1 MATGRFFAAL
11 GYKTFVKLGTSA
23 STIPTTSTG
32 MTRILSL
39 DNTGIQGTSES
50 TSVLDYDSEFG
61 FQNNL
66 ITSQSYS
73 LPCSMNLDV
82 SDPGYELLKIAS
94 QKAASGVLLEWY
106 RETPV
111 TDGSTSNPEVHAG
124 LAQVGDFSEDITAG
138 NIAKVSFTLN
148 GYGRYDFYRQ
158 GKPAATLTVTS
169 AGSGLTA
176 ATYTPITLIPVT
188 PAPGVGS
195 GKGLTASIIV
205 AAGGTVTAA
214 PTVVSGGSNFKVGDT
229 FTVALADVGGAGADV
244 APTFT
249 IATVAA

>member
-23 STIPTTSTG
+23 STIPTTSTA

-73 LPCSMNLDV
+73 IPCSMNLDV
-82 SDPGYELLKIAS
+82 SDAGYEILKIAS
-94 QKAASGVLLEWY
+94 LQAASGVLLEWY

-111 TDGSTSNPEVHAG
+111 TDGSTSNPEIHAG

-148 GYGRYDFYRQ
+148 GYGKYDFYSQ

-169 AGSGLTA
+169 AGSGLTP
-176 ATYTPITLIPVT
+176 ATYSNVALIPVS

-195 GKGLTASIIV
+195 GKGLTASIVV

-214 PTVVSGGSNFKVGDT
+214 PTVVSGGGNFKVGDT
-229 FTVALADVGGAGADV
+229 LTAALGDVGGTTGDVAPVFTVATLA
-244 APTFT
+244 
-249 IATVAA
+249 

>member
-1 MATGRFFAAL
+1 MSTGRFFAAL
-11 GYKTFVKLGTSA
+11 GYKTFIKLGTTA
-23 STIPTTSTG
+23 STIPTTSAG

-50 TSVLDYDSEFG
+50 TSVLDYDSELG

-73 LPCSMNLDV
+73 IPCSMNLDV
-82 SDPGYELLKIAS
+82 SDAGYEILKIAALR
-94 QKAASGVLLEWY
+94 AAGGVILEWY

-111 TDGSTSNPEVHAG
+111 TDGTTSNPEIHSG

-148 GYGRYDFYRQ
+148 GYGKYDFYGQ
-158 GKPAATLTVTS
+158 GKPIATLTVTS
-169 AGSGLTA
+169 GGSGLTA
-176 ATYTPITLIPVT
+176 DTYTGVALVPVT

-195 GKGLTASIIV
+195 GKAATADIIV
-205 AAGGTVTAA
+205 AGGGSVSAAPTIVAGGT
-214 PTVVSGGSNFKVGDT
+214 NFKVGDT
-229 FTVALADVGGAGADV
+229 LTAALADIGGVAPDVAPVFTVATLS
-244 APTFT
+244 
-249 IATVAA
+249 